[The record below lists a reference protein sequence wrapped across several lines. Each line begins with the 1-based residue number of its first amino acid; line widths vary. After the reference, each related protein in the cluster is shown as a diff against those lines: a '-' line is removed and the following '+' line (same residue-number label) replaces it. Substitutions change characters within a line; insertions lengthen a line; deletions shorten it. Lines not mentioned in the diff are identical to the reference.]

1 MAKTNLELAQ
11 QTQEK
16 FYFYMTALVFTL
28 LGLSIQTASFGD
40 SKTANLL
47 ELGSWVSFL
56 MSGLAALYRLELV
69 PNVYESADG
78 LNKLK
83 KQKSDVLH
91 SKNKGQ
97 DEVFIIEE
105 NKSEKIDDYIKGLD
119 KQIEILETHIKAAKK
134 SIERRYIFHRWSFIA
149 GLLFIIFSR
158 SYAHIAR
165 IILCN

>member
-1 MAKTNLELAQ
+1 MAKTNIEIAQ

-28 LGLSIQTASFGD
+28 LGLSIQTASFGN
-40 SKTANLL
+40 SNTANLL
-47 ELGSWVSFL
+47 ELGGWVSFL

-83 KQKSDVLH
+83 KEKKDFLH
-91 SKNKGQ
+91 SKNEGQ
-97 DEVFIIEE
+97 KDVFIIEE
-105 NKSEKIDDYIKGLD
+105 NKSEKIDEYIKDLD
-119 KQIEILETHIKAAKK
+119 NKILILEAHLKSVKK
-134 SIERRYIFHRWSFIA
+134 DIERRYIFHRWSFIA

-158 SYAHIAR
+158 SYAPITK
-165 IILCN
+165 IILFK